1 MNFYQKIYMHKVV
14 FSSLFFLLF
23 LFNVETLLF
32 SHFSD
37 DFSQLF
43 FLFENHVYDFIVKL
57 DYLGLIG
64 VSLIYLLVLI
74 LKPFTLT
81 RQKCACVGILCLS
94 FYAWNFPVKH
104 FKHSLMV
111 LYLFYFALL
120 ATLLWRFL
128 GASMKQSFL
137 PSMNICIVWVFA
149 SSLQSFRF
157 LSVSDCVDFSLFTLA
172 LILLILV
179 LIYCKRLFGL
189 YEYANTLILIVGLS
203 VVVLCSS
210 MFIQTKEYYGMRLG
224 FYFLGL
230 LGWLLEYIHNTLRRL
245 EHKI

>member
-1 MNFYQKIYMHKVV
+1 MNFYQKIYTHKVV

-43 FLFENHVYDFIVKL
+43 FLFENHVYDFIIKL

-64 VSLIYLLVLI
+64 VSSIYLLALI

-94 FYAWNFPVKH
+94 FYAWNFSIKN
-104 FKHSLMV
+104 SSIA

-120 ATLLWRFL
+120 GTLLWRFL

-137 PSMNICIVWVFA
+137 PSMNICVVWVFA

-172 LILLILV
+172 LFLLILV
-179 LIYCKRLFGL
+179 LIYHKCLFGL
-189 YEYANTLILIVGLS
+189 YEYANTLILIVGLC

>member
-1 MNFYQKIYMHKVV
+1 MNFYQKIYTHKVV

-43 FLFENHVYDFIVKL
+43 FLFENHVYDFIIKL

-64 VSLIYLLVLI
+64 VSSIYLLALI

-81 RQKCACVGILCLS
+81 RQKCACIGILCLS
-94 FYAWNFPVKH
+94 FYAWNFPIKN
-104 FKHSLMV
+104 SSIA
-111 LYLFYFALL
+111 LYVFYFALL
-120 ATLLWRFL
+120 GTLLWRFL

-137 PSMNICIVWVFA
+137 PSMNICVVWVFA
-149 SSLQSFRF
+149 SSLQSFIF

-172 LILLILV
+172 LFLLILV
-179 LIYCKRLFGL
+179 LIYHKRFFGL
-189 YEYANTLILIVGLS
+189 YEYANTLILIVGLC

>member
-1 MNFYQKIYMHKVV
+1 MNFYQKIYTHKVV

-32 SHFSD
+32 SHFSN

-43 FLFENHVYDFIVKL
+43 FLFENHVYDFIIKL

-64 VSLIYLLVLI
+64 VSSIYLLALI

-81 RQKCACVGILCLS
+81 RQKCACIGILCLS
-94 FYAWNFPVKH
+94 FYAWNFPIKN
-104 FKHSLMV
+104 SSIA
-111 LYLFYFALL
+111 LYVFYFALL
-120 ATLLWRFL
+120 GTLLWRFL

-137 PSMNICIVWVFA
+137 PSMNICVVWVFA

-157 LSVSDCVDFSLFTLA
+157 LSMSDCVDFSLFTLA
-172 LILLILV
+172 LFLLILV
-179 LIYCKRLFGL
+179 LIYHKRLFGL
-189 YEYANTLILIVGLS
+189 YEYANTLILIIGLC

-210 MFIQTKEYYGMRLG
+210 MFVQTKEYYGMRLG

>member
-1 MNFYQKIYMHKVV
+1 MNFYQKIYTHKVV

-23 LFNVETLLF
+23 LFNIETLLF

-43 FLFENHVYDFIVKL
+43 FLFENHVYDFIIKL

-64 VSLIYLLVLI
+64 VSSIYLLALI

-81 RQKCACVGILCLS
+81 RQKCACIGILCLF
-94 FYAWNFPVKH
+94 FYAWNFPIKN
-104 FKHSLMV
+104 SSIA
-111 LYLFYFALL
+111 LYVFYFALL
-120 ATLLWRFL
+120 GTLLWRFL

-137 PSMNICIVWVFA
+137 PSMNICVVWVFA

-157 LSVSDCVDFSLFTLA
+157 LSVSDCVDFSLFMLA
-172 LILLILV
+172 LFLLILV
-179 LIYCKRLFGL
+179 LIYHKRLFGL
-189 YEYANTLILIVGLS
+189 YEYANTLILIVGLC

>member
-1 MNFYQKIYMHKVV
+1 MNFYQKIYTHKVV

-23 LFNVETLLF
+23 LFNVETLLL

-43 FLFENHVYDFIVKL
+43 FLFENHVYDLIVKL

-64 VSLIYLLVLI
+64 VSLIYLLVLVV
-74 LKPFTLT
+74 KPFTLT
-81 RQKCACVGILCLS
+81 RQKGACVGILCLS

-104 FKHSLMV
+104 SLV
-111 LYLFYFALL
+111 LYIFYFVLL

-157 LSVSDCVDFSLFTLA
+157 LSVSDCVDFSLFILA

-179 LIYCKRLFGL
+179 LTYHKRLFGL
-189 YEYANTLILIVGLS
+189 YEYANMLILIVGLS
-203 VVVLCSS
+203 VVVLCSG

-230 LGWLLEYIHNTLRRL
+230 LGWLLEYVHNTLRRL
-245 EHKI
+245 EHQI

>member
-1 MNFYQKIYMHKVV
+1 MNFYQKIYTHKVV

-43 FLFENHVYDFIVKL
+43 FLFENHVYDFIIKL

-64 VSLIYLLVLI
+64 VSSIYLLALI

-81 RQKCACVGILCLS
+81 RQKCACIGILCLS
-94 FYAWNFPVKH
+94 FYAWNFPIKN
-104 FKHSLMV
+104 SSIA
-111 LYLFYFALL
+111 LYVFYFALL
-120 ATLLWRFL
+120 GTLLWRFL

-137 PSMNICIVWVFA
+137 PSMNICVVWVFA

-157 LSVSDCVDFSLFTLA
+157 LSVSDCVDFWLFTLA
-172 LILLILV
+172 LFLLILV
-179 LIYCKRLFGL
+179 LIYHKRLFGL
-189 YEYANTLILIVGLS
+189 YEYANTLILIVGLC

>member
-1 MNFYQKIYMHKVV
+1 MNFYQKIYTHKVV

-43 FLFENHVYDFIVKL
+43 FLFENHVHDFIIKL

-64 VSLIYLLVLI
+64 VSSIYLLVLI

-81 RQKCACVGILCLS
+81 RQKCACIGILCLS
-94 FYAWNFPVKH
+94 FYAWNFPIKN
-104 FKHSLMV
+104 SSIA
-111 LYLFYFALL
+111 LYVFYFVLL
-120 ATLLWRFL
+120 GTLLWRFL

-137 PSMNICIVWVFA
+137 PSMNICVVWVFA

-157 LSVSDCVDFSLFTLA
+157 LSVFDCVDFSLFTLA
-172 LILLILV
+172 LFLLILV
-179 LIYCKRLFGL
+179 LIYHKRLFGL
-189 YEYANTLILIVGLS
+189 YEYANTLILIVGLC

>member
-1 MNFYQKIYMHKVV
+1 MNFYQKIHTHKVV

-23 LFNVETLLF
+23 LFNVETLLL

-74 LKPFTLT
+74 VKPFTLT

-94 FYAWNFPVKH
+94 FYAWNFPVKD
-104 FKHSLMV
+104 SLIV
-111 LYLFYFALL
+111 LYIFYFALL

-137 PSMNICIVWVFA
+137 PSMNICIVWIFA

-157 LSVSDCVDFSLFTLA
+157 LNVSDCVDFSLFILA

-179 LIYCKRLFGL
+179 LIYHKRLFGL

-230 LGWLLEYIHNTLRRL
+230 LGWLLEYVHNTLRRL

>member
-1 MNFYQKIYMHKVV
+1 
-14 FSSLFFLLF
+14 
-23 LFNVETLLF
+23 
-32 SHFSD
+32 
-37 DFSQLF
+37 
-43 FLFENHVYDFIVKL
+43 
-57 DYLGLIG
+57 
-64 VSLIYLLVLI
+64 
-74 LKPFTLT
+74 
-81 RQKCACVGILCLS
+81 
-94 FYAWNFPVKH
+94 YAWNFPVKH
-104 FKHSLMV
+104 SLIV
-111 LYLFYFALL
+111 LYLFYFVLL

-189 YEYANTLILIVGLS
+189 YEYANTLILIVGLC

>member
-1 MNFYQKIYMHKVV
+1 MSFYQKIYTHKVV

-32 SHFSD
+32 SHFSN

-43 FLFENHVYDFIVKL
+43 FLFENHVYDFIIKL

-81 RQKCACVGILCLS
+81 RQKCACIGILCLS
-94 FYAWNFPVKH
+94 FYAWNFPIKN
-104 FKHSLMV
+104 SLIV

-120 ATLLWRFL
+120 GTLLWRFL

-137 PSMNICIVWVFA
+137 PSVNICIVWIFA

-157 LSVSDCVDFSLFTLA
+157 LSMYDCVDFSLFMLA
-172 LILLILV
+172 LILFILV
-179 LIYCKRLFGL
+179 LIYHKHLFGL

-203 VVVLCSS
+203 VIVLCSS

-224 FYFLGL
+224 FYLLGL
-230 LGWLLEYIHNTLRRL
+230 LGWLLEYVHNTLRCL

>member
-1 MNFYQKIYMHKVV
+1 MNFYQKIYTHKVV

-64 VSLIYLLVLI
+64 VSSIYLLALI

-81 RQKCACVGILCLS
+81 RQKCTCIGILCLS
-94 FYAWNFPVKH
+94 FYAWNFPIKN
-104 FKHSLMV
+104 SSIV
-111 LYLFYFALL
+111 LYVFCFVLL
-120 ATLLWRFL
+120 GTLLWRFL

-137 PSMNICIVWVFA
+137 PSMNICVVWVFA

-157 LSVSDCVDFSLFTLA
+157 LSVSDCVDFSLFILA
-172 LILLILV
+172 LFLLILV
-179 LIYCKRLFGL
+179 LIYHKRLFGL
-189 YEYANTLILIVGLS
+189 YEYANTLILIVGLC

>member
-1 MNFYQKIYMHKVV
+1 MNFYQKIYTHKVV

-23 LFNVETLLF
+23 LFNVETLLL

-43 FLFENHVYDFIVKL
+43 FLFENHVYDFIVQL

-104 FKHSLMV
+104 SLMV

-120 ATLLWRFL
+120 ATLLLWRFL

-157 LSVSDCVDFSLFTLA
+157 LSVSDCVDFSLFILA

-179 LIYCKRLFGL
+179 LIYHKRLFGL

-230 LGWLLEYIHNTLRRL
+230 LGWLSEYIHNTLRRL

>member
-1 MNFYQKIYMHKVV
+1 MNFYQKIYTHKVV

-32 SHFSD
+32 SHFSN

-43 FLFENHVYDFIVKL
+43 FLFENHVYDFIIKL

-81 RQKCACVGILCLS
+81 RQKCACIGILCLS
-94 FYAWNFPVKH
+94 FYAWNFPIKN
-104 FKHSLMV
+104 SLIM

-120 ATLLWRFL
+120 GTLLWRFL

-137 PSMNICIVWVFA
+137 PSVNICIVWIFA

-157 LSVSDCVDFSLFTLA
+157 LSVYDCVDFSLFMLA
-172 LILLILV
+172 LILFILV
-179 LIYCKRLFGL
+179 LIYHKHLFGL

-203 VVVLCSS
+203 VIVLCSG

-224 FYFLGL
+224 FYLLGL
-230 LGWLLEYIHNTLRRL
+230 LGWLLEYVHNTLRRL

>member
-1 MNFYQKIYMHKVV
+1 MNFYQKIYTHKVV

-23 LFNVETLLF
+23 LFNVETLLL

-43 FLFENHVYDFIVKL
+43 FLFENHVYDLIVKL

-64 VSLIYLLVLI
+64 VSLIYLLVLVV
-74 LKPFTLT
+74 KPFTLT
-81 RQKCACVGILCLS
+81 RQKGTCVGILCLS

-104 FKHSLMV
+104 SLV
-111 LYLFYFALL
+111 LYIFYFVLL

-157 LSVSDCVDFSLFTLA
+157 LSVSDCVDFSLFILA

-179 LIYCKRLFGL
+179 LIYHKRLFGL
-189 YEYANTLILIVGLS
+189 YEYANMLILIVGLS
-203 VVVLCSS
+203 VVVLCSG

-230 LGWLLEYIHNTLRRL
+230 LGWLLEYVHNTLRRL
-245 EHKI
+245 EHQI